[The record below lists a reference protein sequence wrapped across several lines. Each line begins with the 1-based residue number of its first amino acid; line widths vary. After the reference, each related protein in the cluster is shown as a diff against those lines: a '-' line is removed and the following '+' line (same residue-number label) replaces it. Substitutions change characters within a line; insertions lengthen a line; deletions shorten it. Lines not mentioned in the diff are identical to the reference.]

1 MEEVKGQ
8 RGKSGTRDADFVLQW
23 GERKRVRCMKV
34 KKDQSRKSSDAL
46 SKRKLM
52 SRAVSSER
60 GSPSR
65 YLNRPNK

>member
-8 RGKSGTRDADFVLQW
+8 RGNGTTEADFVLQW

-34 KKDQSRKSSDAL
+34 KKDQSRKSSDGL

-52 SRAVSSER
+52 SRAACSER

-65 YLNRPNK
+65 HLNRPNK